1 MTAPSSHPRK
11 AHRQPWRAASYLGV
25 FAAACLVSGC
35 GDLPAHKVGP
45 GPQASQPA
53 PSQGAVYKVGV
64 DDELEVKVWRNE
76 ELSAKVPV
84 RPDGKISVPLIG
96 DVQAAGKAPEEI
108 AGEIEKKLAFYVLDP
123 KVTVIVTA
131 LRSNEYL
138 SRVRVTGAVEHPLSL
153 HYRRGMTVLDIV
165 LEAGG
170 VNKFAAP
177 NGTRVYRKVAGSR
190 TEEVIPVKLGNIL
203 DKGQLSTNIE
213 LRPGDVVTVPE
224 GYF

>member
-1 MTAPSSHPRK
+1 MIF
-11 AHRQPWRAASYLGV
+11 YLV
-25 FAAACLVSGC
+25 AFAAACLVSGC
-35 GDLPAHKVGP
+35 GTVPADKVISP
-45 GPQASQPA
+45 AQASEPA
-53 PSQGAVYKVGV
+53 PSQGAVYKVGA
-64 DDELEVKVWRNE
+64 DDELDVKVWRNE
-76 ELSAKVPV
+76 DLSVKVPV

-108 AGEIEKKLAFYVLDP
+108 AGEIERKLAFYVLNP

-138 SRVRVTGAVEHPLSL
+138 SRVRVTGAVEHPLSMP
-153 HYRRGMTVLDIV
+153 YRRGMTVLDIV
-165 LEAGG
+165 LQAGG

-177 NGTRVYRKVAGSR
+177 DRTKVYRKAGNV
-190 TEEVIPVKLGNIL
+190 TEVIPIRLGKIL
-203 DKGQLSTNIE
+203 DKGELSTNIQ